1 MNSVVLLVLLLLAS
15 YLGST
20 ALGSGRRPGLATG
33 VEWLATGFLLGPS
46 VLAVVASDVVEP
58 MHPVA
63 LSAIGWLA
71 LVTGLDYQRE
81 LRWRPFVVAG
91 LAALVTGAA
100 VAAMVYAVLPRLF
113 PGVVAQVRIVESG
126 ALGVACSETTRHAV
140 RWVVARHKPAG
151 ASASATVSTA
161 GTAGASGVAG
171 GVISTAIENGT
182 SAAASIPL
190 VGLGALFAF
199 APATGTRL
207 ALGAPTWMGVT
218 VVLGIALGLVAAA
231 LLGRQLR
238 TREAWTVLLG
248 VSLLAIGLAARVGQS
263 AMTVAFFVGLALA
276 AVSPHRKRLRK
287 MTEVTERIALLP
299 VLLLAGA
306 MLQWPARPRLLPLF
320 VLAAAVVVAR
330 TLVHGVLALILARVW
345 PQARSNVPLLAIS
358 FASTGALSVC
368 AALACALAYPPA
380 IGADVLFVVTVVV
393 LVGEAA
399 GPNALR
405 LFLRRAGE
413 LEPAREAV
421 AT

>member
-1 MNSVVLLVLLLLAS
+1 MSGLVLLVLLLLAS

-63 LSAIGWLA
+63 LAAIGWLA
-71 LVTGLDYQRE
+71 LVTGLDYPRGWK
-81 LRWRPFVVAG
+81 LRPFLVAG
-91 LAALVTGAA
+91 LAALVTGVA
-100 VAAMVYAVLPRLF
+100 VGSVVYALVPRLF
-113 PGVVAQVRIVESG
+113 PAAPPQMRLVESG
-126 ALGVACSETTRHAV
+126 ALGVACAETTRHAV
-140 RWVVARHKPAG
+140 RWVVARHK
-151 ASASATVSTA
+151 ASEANKPGTTVS
-161 GTAGASGVAG
+161 G
-171 GVISTAIENGT
+171 GEISAAIENGT

-190 VGLGALFAF
+190 LGLGVLFAC
-199 APATGTRL
+199 APANGTRL
-207 ALGAPTWMGVT
+207 ALGASGWMGVT
-218 VVLGIALGLVAAA
+218 VVLGVALGLVAAA

-238 TREAWTVLLG
+238 TREAWAVLLG

-276 AVSPHRKRLRK
+276 AVSPHRRRLRT
-287 MTEVTERIALLP
+287 MTEMTERIALLP

-306 MLQWPARPRLLPLF
+306 MLQWPARQRLPALF
-320 VLAAAVVVAR
+320 ALAAAVVLTR
-330 TLVHGVLALILARVW
+330 TAVHGVLALVLARVW
-345 PQARSNVPLLAIS
+345 PQARTNVPLLALS

-368 AALACALAYPPA
+368 AALACALAYPAA

-405 LFLRRAGE
+405 LFLRRVGE

-421 AT
+421 AP

>member
-1 MNSVVLLVLLLLAS
+1 MNSIILLVLLLLAS

-46 VLAVVASDVVEP
+46 MLAVVASDVVEP

-81 LRWRPFVVAG
+81 LRWRPFLVAG
-91 LAALVTGAA
+91 LAALVTGGA
-100 VAAMVYAVLPRLF
+100 VAAVVYALLPRLF
-113 PGVVAQVRIVESG
+113 PGVAAQVRIIESG
-126 ALGVACSETTRHAV
+126 ALGVACAETTRHAV
-140 RWVVARHKPAG
+140 RWVVARHKSTE
-151 ASASATVSTA
+151 ASASGAA
-161 GTAGASGVAG
+161 GTARTTGASGVG
-171 GVISTAIENGT
+171 GAISTAIENGT

-190 VGLGALFAF
+190 IGLGALFAF

-306 MLQWPARPRLLPLF
+306 MLQWPARPRLFPLF

-330 TLVHGVLALILARVW
+330 TLVHGVLALILARAW
-345 PQARSNVPLLAIS
+345 PQARNNVPLLAIS